1 MTSRVRSDDLKKHR
15 IGWIGTGRMGF
26 PLAARLLKK
35 GCDLAAY
42 NRTRAKAE
50 PLASLGAQIVDAPSD
65 LADREIVFTMV
76 GGSQDLLEVVTG
88 PIGLLSHADRAPRI
102 LIDSTTVSREA
113 SARVRAAA
121 AAAGCA
127 MLAAPV
133 SGNPKVVKAGR
144 LSLVVS
150 GAREAYDEALPYL
163 ESLGEGVS
171 YVGDGDL
178 ARIVKV
184 CHNVFLGVIA
194 QSLAEITVLAQKAGV
209 PRHALLDFINK
220 SVLGSTF
227 TRYKTPAYVNL
238 DFTPTFTPALL
249 RKDLDLGLDAAHKL
263 DVPMP
268 VAALVREVVQSLIGN
283 GYVDCDYAAL
293 LALEAKGAR
302 LAIEPENQVLSDGL
316 EGKTEPAAGRAGA
329 A

>member
-1 MTSRVRSDDLKKHR
+1 MAHSSLKKHR
-15 IGWIGTGRMGF
+15 IGWIGAGRMG
-26 PLAARLLKK
+26 LSMASRLLKK
-35 GCDLAAY
+35 GCDVAVY
-42 NRTRAKAE
+42 NRTRSKAE
-50 PLASLGAQIVDAPSD
+50 PLASLGAQIVDAPFS

-76 GGSQDLLEVVTG
+76 GGDSDLLDVVTG
-88 PIGLLSHADRAPRI
+88 PKGLLSRADRKLKI
-102 LIDSTTVSREA
+102 LIDSTTVSQEA
-113 SARVRAAA
+113 SAKVRAAA

-171 YVGDGDL
+171 YVGEGEL

-184 CHNVFLGVIA
+184 CHNVFLGVVT

-227 TRYKTPAYVNL
+227 TRYKTPAFVNL
-238 DFTPTFTPALL
+238 DFTPTFTPVLL
-249 RKDLDLGLDAAHKL
+249 RKDLDLGLAAAREL

-268 VAALVREVVQSLIGN
+268 VAALVREIVQSLIGN
-283 GYVDCDYAAL
+283 GYVDCDFAAL
-293 LALEAKGAR
+293 LALEAKAAR
-302 LAIEPENQVLSDGL
+302 VAIQPENLPISDGL
-316 EGKTEPAAGRAGA
+316 EGKIEPAAGSVGA